1 MSFLISFRNVF
12 IISLIIL
19 ALTYE
24 AFAKCE
30 DPAKPGVDWAGC
42 NKVGSYLKDKDLRD
56 ANLQGANLRQA
67 NFEGANLS
75 GANLNEAILLGANLE
90 GANLEGAIN
99 HHGRMHGGASAPG
112 RGGDRHRWLNSS
124 PISRPSWSRN
134 SGSIL
139 SGRRCLSSPASS
151 PSWPR

>member
-12 IISLIIL
+12 IISFIIL

-90 GANLEGAIN
+90 GANLEGAIITSAFLTKALVA
-99 HHGRMHGGASAPG
+99 GIRLMGASLDNTYWVNGKQCKPG
-112 RGGDRHRWLNSS
+112 STGEC
-124 PISRPSWSRN
+124 IF
-134 SGSIL
+134 
-139 SGRRCLSSPASS
+139 
-151 PSWPR
+151 

>member
-1 MSFLISFRNVF
+1 MSFLIAIRNVF
-12 IISLIIL
+12 FIFFIIL

-90 GANLEGAIN
+90 GANLEGATITSAFLTKALVA
-99 HHGRMHGGASAPG
+99 GIRLKGASLDNTYWVNGKQCKP
-112 RGGDRHRWLNSS
+112 
-124 PISRPSWSRN
+124 
-134 SGSIL
+134 GSI
-139 SGRRCLSSPASS
+139 GECIF
-151 PSWPR
+151 

>member
-75 GANLNEAILLGANLE
+75 RANLNEAILLGANLE
-90 GANLEGAIN
+90 GANLEGATITSAFLTKALVAGIKLN
-99 HHGRMHGGASAPG
+99 GAILDDTYWVNGKKCKP
-112 RGGDRHRWLNSS
+112 
-124 PISRPSWSRN
+124 
-134 SGSIL
+134 GSI
-139 SGRRCLSSPASS
+139 GKCIF
-151 PSWPR
+151 